1 MASTPPLIF
10 TDKARHAKRRRGQ
23 AGTHRADFIHNDAA
37 DEIIDR
43 LETVLR
49 SFERTAFYGNAAS
62 RAANALTPAANVN
75 QLILADEIEGPGI
88 DLVCPPNR
96 LPLEDG
102 KLDLFVSAMS
112 LHAVNDVP
120 AALAEA
126 RRVLKP
132 DGLFLAIFPGG
143 ETLRELRASLT
154 EAETEIRGGIS
165 PRVHP
170 NIAVRDGGAL
180 LQHAGF
186 ALPVADIRP
195 INVSYETPM
204 GLIHDLRAMGE
215 TNALAAAGRGGLRRD
230 VVARMVSIYR
240 ERFSDAE
247 GRALARFDLITLT
260 GWVPAA
266 NQPKPLAPGSAAIS
280 LAEIFKKR
288 PVKL

>member
-10 TDKARHAKRRRGQ
+10 TDKARHAKRRRGR
-23 AGTHRADFIHNDAA
+23 AGSHRAEFIHNAA
-37 DEIIDR
+37 AEEIVDR

-49 SFERTAFYGNAAS
+49 PFEKAVFYGAAAVP
-62 RAANALTPAANVN
+62 AAKTLTPAADVGEC
-75 QLILADEIEGPGI
+75 LLADEIEGPGI
-88 DLVCPPNR
+88 DLVCPPDE
-96 LPLEDG
+96 LPFSDRG
-102 KLDLFVSAMS
+102 LDLFVSAVS
-112 LHAVNDVP
+112 LHAVNDVA

-143 ETLRELRASLT
+143 ETLRELRASLAD
-154 EAETEIRGGIS
+154 AETEIRGGLS

-195 INVSYETPM
+195 LNVSYETPL
-204 GLIHDLRAMGE
+204 GLISDLRAMGE
-215 TNALAAAGRGGLRRD
+215 TNALADAARGALRRD
-230 VVARMVSIYR
+230 VVARMAARYQ
-240 ERFSDAE
+240 ERFSDEE
-247 GRALARFDLITLT
+247 GRIRARFDLITLT

-266 NQPKPLAPGSAAIS
+266 GQPQPLEPGSATIS
-280 LAEIFKKR
+280 LADVFKKAR
-288 PVKL
+288 